1 MKKSKEGKPVKG
13 FTFSGLASGIKATG
27 KKDLALIISETP
39 ATVAG
44 VFTKNSVKAAPL
56 LWSQYVAKRGV
67 CRAIVVNSGNANA
80 CTGERGKADAKEMA
94 SIVARKIGCK
104 PAEVAVSS
112 TGIIG
117 VPLPMDRVRKGISKG
132 LQAISPKGFSDAAE
146 AIMTT
151 DTFPKSSTVD
161 INISGQ
167 KVRLSAMSKGSGM
180 INPDMA
186 TMLCF
191 IVTDAAV
198 SRPLLKEAL
207 SEAAEFTFNR
217 ITVDGEMS
225 TNDTV
230 MVLANGAA
238 KNKIISKKGNDY
250 NLFKDA
256 LKFLSADMAEKIIR
270 DGEGATK
277 FVRVIVKGA
286 QTDSAALEVANK
298 IANSS
303 LVKTAIFGEDPNWG
317 RIVSA
322 AGSCKAKVDFDKINL
337 LIGGIQILSKGKPTG
352 EADKGGVRK
361 RLKKKDINI
370 TLDLRLGLGKAEVW
384 TTDLTYEYIRINS
397 AYSS

>member
-13 FTFSGLASGIKATG
+13 FTFSGVASGIKATG
-27 KKDLALIISETP
+27 RKDIALIISYTP

-44 VFTKNSVKAAPL
+44 VFTKNSVKAAPVI
-56 LWSQYVAKRGV
+56 WSQSVAKNGI

-80 CTGERGKADAKEMA
+80 CTGDRGKADTKEMA
-94 SIVARKIGCK
+94 SIVAKRVGCK
-104 PAEVAVSS
+104 LREVAVSS

-117 VPLPMDRVRKGISKG
+117 VPLPMDKVRKGIEKG
-132 LQAISPKGFSDAAE
+132 LQALSPACFSEAAE

-151 DTFPKSSTVD
+151 DTFSKSSTVD
-161 INISGQ
+161 IDISGQ
-167 KVRLSAMSKGSGM
+167 KVRLTAMAKGSGM
-180 INPDMA
+180 INPNMA
-186 TMLCF
+186 TMLAF
-191 IVTDAAV
+191 IVTDVAITQ
-198 SRPLLKEAL
+198 PLLKEAL
-207 SEAAEFTFNR
+207 AETAEFTFNR

-230 MVLANGAA
+230 MILANGAA
-238 KNKIISKKGNDY
+238 QNRLINKKGKDY

-256 LKFLSADMAEKIIR
+256 LLFLSADMAEKIIR

-277 FVRVIVKGA
+277 FVKIGVKGA
-286 QTDSAALEVANK
+286 ETDAAALEVANK

-322 AGSCKAKVDFDKINL
+322 AGSCKAKVYFDKIDL
-337 LIGGIQILSKGKPTG
+337 LIGTIPIISTGRPTG
-352 EADKGGVRK
+352 QADKGSVK
-361 RLKKKDINI
+361 KYLKKKDIAI
-370 TLDLRLGLGKAEVW
+370 TLNLNLGKGEAEVL